1 MTATAPQK
9 FSFDTHFDDNGR
21 VLSSAPAPRPKRAY
35 SPIEVDMLRAEAF
48 AQGQAAQRGADESLQ
63 AQSLAA
69 IADAC
74 REALPTLERII
85 AAYRAQSA
93 DLALATGEAIA
104 SAALERCPQ
113 APLAAA
119 LEALS
124 AEMAGSARLI
134 VRVAAS
140 SDAVAKAVQAAAAE
154 AGLADRVVLRDDA
167 SLASAAFVI
176 EWPDGRA
183 EYDPEGAMTRVREA
197 LNAALSAEADGA
209 IDLLNGEA

>member
-1 MTATAPQK
+1 MSAAAPQK
-9 FSFDTHFDDNGR
+9 FNFDTHFDDDGR
-21 VLSSAPAPRPKRAY
+21 VLSSAPVARPKRAY
-35 SPIEVDMLRAEAF
+35 SPIEVDLMRAEAF

-69 IADAC
+69 IAEAC
-74 REALPTLERII
+74 RQALPTLERVI
-85 AAYRAQSA
+85 AAYRTQSA
-93 DLALATGEAIA
+93 ELTLATGEAIA
-104 SAALERCPQ
+104 SAALQRFPQ

-124 AEMAGSARLI
+124 GEMAGSARLI
-134 VRVAAS
+134 VRASVS
-140 SDAVAKAVQAAAAE
+140 SDAVAEAVRAAAAE
-154 AGLADRVVLRDDA
+154 AGLSESVVLRDDA
-167 SLASAAFVI
+167 TLAPAAFVI

-183 EYDPEGAMTRVREA
+183 EYDPEGALARVREA

>member
-1 MTATAPQK
+1 MSVATPQK

-21 VLSSAPAPRPKRAY
+21 VLSSAPAARPKRAY

-48 AQGQAAQRGADESLQ
+48 AQGQAAQRGADESVQ
-63 AQSLAA
+63 AQA
-69 IADAC
+69 IAEIAEAC
-74 REALPTLERII
+74 RQALPALERVI

-93 DLALATGEAIA
+93 DLTLATGEAIA

-134 VRVAAS
+134 VRAS
-140 SDAVAKAVQAAAAE
+140 VSTDAVAEAVRAAAAE

-167 SLASAAFVI
+167 NLAPAAFVI

>member
-1 MTATAPQK
+1 MSAPAPQK

-21 VLSSAPAPRPKRAY
+21 VLSSAPVARPKRAY

-140 SDAVAKAVQAAAAE
+140 TDAVAKAVQAAAAE

-167 SLASAAFVI
+167 SLAPAAFAI

-183 EYDPEGAMTRVREA
+183 EYDPEGALARVREA
-197 LNAALSAEADGA
+197 LNSALSAEADGA

>member
-1 MTATAPQK
+1 MSAPAPQK

-140 SDAVAKAVQAAAAE
+140 TDAVARAVQAAAAE

-167 SLASAAFVI
+167 SLAPAAFAI

-183 EYDPEGAMTRVREA
+183 EYDPEGALARVREA
-197 LNAALSAEADGA
+197 LNSALSAEADGA